1 MIYIG
6 VFPTMFFDPSM
17 LTFVGMDSCHE
28 QPSKILTKISRRAA
42 EICNRQGAGMS
53 GTKRH
58 SL

>member
-28 QPSKILTKISRRAA
+28 QPSKIRSDKNQPPRR
-42 EICNRQGAGMS
+42 
-53 GTKRH
+53 
-58 SL
+58 